1 MNKKSNANLTLSVR
15 RVHIDDCGTFKTVL
29 DVPYV
34 RLKMSARTVVVN
46 MREEDFEVY
55 IGRPSKWGNPFV
67 IGKDGTRKEVIAKYR
82 EYIMARKDLLDSLN
96 ELEGKRLGCFC
107 APLACHGDVLVEL
120 VSKLR

>member
-1 MNKKSNANLTLSVR
+1 LEMKAPT
-15 RVHIDDCGTFKTVL
+15 
-29 DVPYV
+29 
-34 RLKMSARTVVVN
+34 VVN
-46 MREEDFEVY
+46 MREEDYEIY

-107 APLACHGDVLVEL
+107 APMACHGDVLVEL
-120 VSKLR
+120 VLKAGSSGKSEIT